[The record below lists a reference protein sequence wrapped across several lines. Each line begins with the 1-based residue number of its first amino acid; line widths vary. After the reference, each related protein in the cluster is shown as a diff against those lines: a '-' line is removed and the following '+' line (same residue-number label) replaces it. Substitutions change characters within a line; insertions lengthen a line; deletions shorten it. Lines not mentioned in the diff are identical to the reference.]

1 MIRECSCNTLEEIQS
16 LVSTLQE
23 ETGKLLYFRGQ
34 VKDRPFVP
42 SINRPYKEEQ
52 EKQLYNIRH
61 SIVENLVHEYYCMT
75 SEDDKNIDYFMTVMS
90 ILQHYGLKSW
100 FIDITTNVEVAIWF
114 SKMKFHQDK
123 VVVKNTSCHKED
135 GSPSDKPL
143 DHIFSGLPVTSYK
156 ESEEEFGW
164 VYIIGLDISEA
175 DIHILDLKSHVDS
188 LRIQRQ
194 YGSGLFDPK
203 FGDVD
208 LNSFVIA
215 KIKVPTKI
223 NINPDM
229 NMRYL
234 FPSWE
239 EDNIYKSLLNVPHIV
254 TKENLKRSGS
264 FSIDL
269 IDIPIYIE
277 EEKEIFSVS
286 PYIRQLIGD
295 YIHPNVLSKFPK
307 DCAIISKP
315 YSMKKVFPNNQY
327 VDVYE
332 EESKRN
338 KRIESILL
346 GEDSLND
353 LLSLWPTR
361 HFIILY
367 SAYEMIPR
375 YIDGSSTYP
384 IVRATRFDLKDDFID
399 VFVYNEDIEG
409 TYESQVTHKE
419 NPEIYAHLIV
429 ELIDLSLD
437 IEEKRLG
444 IWKKGNTDYDLHWLD
459 NEGKATYSPIGV
471 KLN

>member
-1 MIRECSCNTLEEIQS
+1 MIREYTCDTLEEIKS
-16 LVSTLQE
+16 IISTIKE
-23 ETGKLLYFRGQ
+23 ETGKQLFFRGQ

-42 SINRPYKEEQ
+42 SINRPYKDEL

-61 SIVENLVHEYYCMT
+61 SIVENLVHQHYCMT
-75 SEDDKNIDYFMTVMS
+75 NEDDKNIDYFMTVMS

-100 FIDITTNVEVAIWF
+100 FIDITTNIEVAIWF
-114 SKMKFHQDK
+114 SKMKFHQER
-123 VVVKNTSCHKED
+123 VFVKNTSCHNED

-143 DHIFSGLPVTSYK
+143 DHIFSKLPITSYK
-156 ESEEEFGW
+156 ESEEEAGW

-175 DIHILDLKSHVDS
+175 DKHILDLKSHVDS
-188 LRIQRQ
+188 LRLQRQ
-194 YGSGLFDPK
+194 YGLGLFDPK

-215 KIKVPTKI
+215 KIKVSTKV

-295 YIHPNVLSKFPK
+295 YIHPDVLSKLPE

-327 VDVYE
+327 VDVYD

-338 KRIESILL
+338 KRIESILS

-353 LLSLWPTR
+353 LLSLWPTQ

-375 YIDGSSTYP
+375 YIEGSPTYP
-384 IVRATRFDLKDDFID
+384 IVRATRFNLKNDSIQL
-399 VFVYNEDIEG
+399 FVYNENIEG
-409 TYESQVTHKE
+409 TYISQVIHEE
-419 NPEIYAHLIV
+419 NSEIYAHLIV

-437 IEEKRLG
+437 IKEKRLG
-444 IWKKGNTDYDLHWLD
+444 IWKKENASYDLHWLD
-459 NEGKATYSPIGV
+459 NEGNPTWSPIGE
-471 KLN
+471 KLK